1 MRIVQYY
8 TTHRN
13 VGKLPT
19 VQHFMSEG
27 VPRSTIYNIIK
38 NFEQG
43 KSVKRKSGSGR
54 KAKIMTTSRVKWLKR
69 RMLSINQP
77 SSRALSRILCCSHQH
92 VTKTI
97 RSKANLMC
105 KKKVKG
111 PRYSED
117 QQTAIKKACRKLYTF
132 SQGKDFVIDDEKYFT
147 MSGCNM
153 PGNAYYYTDGTTDSV
168 QVKTKRKFEPKV
180 MLWLSMSKTEMS
192 KSYVIPSTMAV
203 RKELYIEEC
212 LQNRLI
218 PFLNKHHKPG
228 SFLFWPDKASSHYAN
243 ATQKFMNE
251 HSISFVPKDIN
262 PTEFPQ
268 GRPIEDFFGQLA
280 QEVYKKGWIAKDL
293 KQLRRRILACIRN
306 VDFSAVQ
313 AKCNHIRKQ
322 LRTCYVKGPYACLH

>member
-54 KAKIMTTSRVKWLKR
+54 KTKITTTSRVKWLKR

-77 SSRALSRILCCSHQH
+77 SSRVLSQILCCSHQH

-97 RSKANLMC
+97 RSKVNLVR

-117 QQTAIKKACRKLYTF
+117 QTAIKRHA
-132 SQGKDFVIDDEKYFT
+132 ENFT
-147 MSGCNM
+147 HSH
-153 PGNAYYYTDGTTDSV
+153 
-168 QVKTKRKFEPKV
+168 KERI
-180 MLWLSMSKTEMS
+180 LSMMMRNISQCRVVICQEMHTITLTGQQAASKY
-192 KSYVIPSTMAV
+192 KL
-203 RKELYIEEC
+203 KG
-212 LQNRLI
+212 N
-218 PFLNKHHKPG
+218 LN
-228 SFLFWPDKASSHYAN
+228 
-243 ATQKFMNE
+243 
-251 HSISFVPKDIN
+251 
-262 PTEFPQ
+262 
-268 GRPIEDFFGQLA
+268 
-280 QEVYKKGWIAKDL
+280 
-293 KQLRRRILACIRN
+293 LR
-306 VDFSAVQ
+306 
-313 AKCNHIRKQ
+313 
-322 LRTCYVKGPYACLH
+322 